1 MGDITQGVVH
11 QGKVVAKYRDAK
23 GWSQA
28 DLAEALEVDLRTV
41 QRMEKQPVIKNPQ
54 RRALLV
60 GLLGIPLILIGLDTQ
75 PKHIAQISLT
85 PNPDLMAFLESEL
98 DTRWDIF
105 HTGGT
110 TRASQGLDV
119 WMQELRNF
127 AHEAGGTIW
136 HKRAQTTLNMSYQL
150 KGSIQRDLMCYESA
164 HHAYEE
170 AWHVAKELG
179 DPELMASTLA
189 RRGVTSIQQQKP
201 DAALIYLDRALALA
215 DGSGLPCL
223 RGYILQALS
232 ESHAVAQRA
241 NESKW
246 YADLAQR
253 ALERRGEVL
262 ERSHCTLTTTS
273 VTSQRGVNAVWLHE
287 NEYAIALID
296 RGLSRYDPTLVRGRA
311 RLIAQ
316 KAEAYFG
323 LGLID
328 LSVSTAEE
336 ALMLARSVGSQKTA
350 ARIQSLH
357 SLLQAS
363 KWRKEHS
370 VARLGA
376 LLIR

>member
-241 NESKW
+241 NESKR

-363 KWRKEHS
+363 KWRKERS